1 MRNSAGRN
9 TGLPGS
15 SRSSNVQHRRQ
26 ACCRALDGLREFSD
40 GEIDWGAAANE
51 TDALTEA
58 AKKVQAAAEREE
70 EIQEQV
76 KEAGAALVQ
85 IKYLRK
91 GGSGRPPKN
100 GSKSTTI
107 YAQ

>member
-1 MRNSAGRN
+1 M
-9 TGLPGS
+9 LQS
-15 SRSSNVQHRRQ
+15 SRRPPRVQRR
-26 ACCRALDGLREFSD
+26 RDRL
-40 GEIDWGAAANE
+40 GAAANE

-85 IKYLRK
+85 IKHLRK

>member
-1 MRNSAGRN
+1 M
-9 TGLPGS
+9 
-15 SRSSNVQHRRQ
+15 
-26 ACCRALDGLREFSD
+26 CCRALDGLREFSD

-85 IKYLRK
+85 IKHLRK

>member
-51 TDALTEA
+51 TITEA

-85 IKYLRK
+85 IKHLRK

>member
-1 MRNSAGRN
+1 M
-9 TGLPGS
+9 
-15 SRSSNVQHRRQ
+15 
-26 ACCRALDGLREFSD
+26 
-40 GEIDWGAAANE
+40 
-51 TDALTEA
+51 EA

-85 IKYLRK
+85 IKHLRK
-91 GGSGRPPKN
+91 DGSGRPPKN

>member
-1 MRNSAGRN
+1 M
-9 TGLPGS
+9 
-15 SRSSNVQHRRQ
+15 
-26 ACCRALDGLREFSD
+26 
-40 GEIDWGAAANE
+40 
-51 TDALTEA
+51 EA

-85 IKYLRK
+85 IKHLRK
-91 GGSGRPPKN
+91 GGSGRPSKN

>member
-1 MRNSAGRN
+1 MVKKHSTPLNMLS
-9 TGLPGS
+9 PY
-15 SRSSNVQHRRQ
+15 
-26 ACCRALDGLREFSD
+26 EFND

-51 TDALTEA
+51 TDALA
-58 AKKVQAAAEREE
+58 KAKKVQAAAEREE

-85 IKYLRK
+85 IKHLRK